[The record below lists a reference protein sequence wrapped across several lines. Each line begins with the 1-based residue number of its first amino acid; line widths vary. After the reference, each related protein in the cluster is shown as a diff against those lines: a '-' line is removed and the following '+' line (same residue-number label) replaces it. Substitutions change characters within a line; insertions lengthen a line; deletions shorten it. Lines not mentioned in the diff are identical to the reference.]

1 MLINNLF
8 NFSEKQTTSS
18 NTLEATVYCDQSNR
32 PQISTNWHV
41 KDQQDC
47 SRFKNIP
54 EIIQTGITTI
64 IININNNI
72 LLLSKLCELNLK
84 NPCCDKHEDSLPYLM
99 NSWCSIFTS
108 ASTLNQSA
116 IEIFICQKIAQKCS
130 KTKNC
135 LELQNMTKINHL
147 NNNKNGI
154 DIFL

>member
-1 MLINNLF
+1 VLINNLF

-99 NSWCSIFTS
+99 MQYVHIRFHT
-108 ASTLNQSA
+108 
-116 IEIFICQKIAQKCS
+116 ES
-130 KTKNC
+130 KRYRNIHLSKDRTEMQQNKKLSRTPKYDKN
-135 LELQNMTKINHL
+135 KPP
-147 NNNKNGI
+147 K
-154 DIFL
+154 

>member
-54 EIIQTGITTI
+54 EIIQTGTTTI

-99 NSWCSIFTS
+99 MQYVHIHFHT
-108 ASTLNQSA
+108 
-116 IEIFICQKIAQKCS
+116 ES
-130 KTKNC
+130 KRYRNIHLSKDRTEMQQNKKLSRTPKYDKN
-135 LELQNMTKINHL
+135 KPP
-147 NNNKNGI
+147 K
-154 DIFL
+154 

>member
-18 NTLEATVYCDQSNR
+18 NTLEATVNCDQSNR
-32 PQISTNWHV
+32 LQISTNWHV

-84 NPCCDKHEDSLPYLM
+84 NSCCGKHEDSLPYLM
-99 NSWCSIFTS
+99 MQYVHIRFHT
-108 ASTLNQSA
+108 
-116 IEIFICQKIAQKCS
+116 ES
-130 KTKNC
+130 KRYRNIHLSKDRTEMQQNKKLSRTPKYDKN
-135 LELQNMTKINHL
+135 KPP
-147 NNNKNGI
+147 K
-154 DIFL
+154 